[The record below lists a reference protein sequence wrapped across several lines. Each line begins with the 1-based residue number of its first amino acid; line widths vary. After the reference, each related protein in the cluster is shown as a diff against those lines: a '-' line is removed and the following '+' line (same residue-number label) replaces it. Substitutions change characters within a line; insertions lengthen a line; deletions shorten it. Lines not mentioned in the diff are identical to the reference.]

1 MSAPFYNEGLGHGA
15 FVAMF
20 QSAGNVIL
28 ENFSRDRAIAHDIQ
42 QNDQIGA
49 PLKFAGVA
57 GPVTGSITAQLN
69 VVGGVTQPILLGDRF
84 TAPATHGGGV
94 WIVMS
99 AGEQYAV
106 GDYWKATLQIK
117 QQQNAGF

>member
-1 MSAPFYNEGLGHGA
+1 MSAPFYNEGLGQGA
-15 FVAMF
+15 FVAGF
-20 QSAGNVIL
+20 QTAGNVIL
-28 ENFSRDRAIAHDIQ
+28 ENFTRDRSLAHDIQ
-42 QNDQIGA
+42 QNDQFGG

-69 VVGGVTQPILLGDRF
+69 VVAGVVQPIPQGDRF
-84 TAPATHGGGV
+84 TAPATHGNGV

-99 AGEQYAV
+99 VGETYAA

-117 QQQNAGF
+117 QQQNSGF